1 MEVNTA
7 PLEALLRVPGI
18 GVRGANLIVRARRT
32 TCLREPELRKLGI
45 DHELLDYRAAPREC
59 LPHNYIVGM
68 PWLKETREAVES
80 MLSFFA
86 EHMAPRMSLNASE

>member
-1 MEVNTA
+1 MSCWTIV
-7 PLEALLRVPGI
+7 PLR
-18 GVRGANLIVRARRT
+18 ANA
-32 TCLREPELRKLGI
+32 C
-45 DHELLDYRAAPREC
+45 
-59 LPHNYIVGM
+59 PHNYIVGM

>member
-1 MEVNTA
+1 MATSTDDF
-7 PLEALLRVPGI
+7 LEATSLEL
-18 GVRGANLIVRARRT
+18 GV
-32 TCLREPELRKLGI
+32 ELRKLGI

-59 LPHNYIVGM
+59 LPHNYSVGM